1 MATGR
6 TEREE
11 SLDPL
16 TAVNPQLVPNPLE
29 PGPVSTKPWRIPAV
43 RRLLAIALMAEIGY
57 AVLNISAMPVYLKFD
72 RGFGEGV
79 IGLVLVSFLLSEAVF
94 KGPMGHLADRVGCK
108 RLIVLGPAMTVL
120 TAILTLAIPRNWGY
134 GETIAIMGLRALD
147 GLGAAMLW
155 PAAFALMSETVED
168 KKRQQAMSL
177 LNMCYL
183 IGVALAL
190 PLGGIANDV
199 FGRWLAPWT
208 GSRSPSLYF
217 AAALFLTAAIMAYR
231 TLPSGRDQRDK
242 RSAALASGE
251 GPDLSTVVTSLHTIP
266 QYLVL
271 ALVTFAGIGFPMTII
286 KLFAEDQFKMSESS
300 FGLLVLPGV
309 LAMAFLN
316 GPMSA
321 LGERIGRSRAV
332 RFGMGLCVAG
342 MLLIASGMVIPAART
357 SWALAVGGIPVGLG
371 FLLAI
376 PAWFASVAE
385 IDPAK
390 RAANLGA
397 VMTAQGVG
405 AMIGAPLGS
414 LLYERLAPVGE
425 VIGLGPDFG
434 RYAPFAG
441 CFICL
446 TIGWLLSLRI
456 LRERPKSVAADTK

>member
-11 SLDPL
+11 SLDQL
-16 TAVNPQLVPNPLE
+16 STANPQLVPNPLE
-29 PGPVSTKPWRIPAV
+29 PGPVTTKLWRIPGV
-43 RRLLAIALMAEIGY
+43 RRLLTIALLAEIGY

-72 RGFGEGV
+72 RGFGESV
-79 IGLVLVSFLLSEAVF
+79 IGLVVVSFLLSEALF
-94 KGPMGHLADRVGCK
+94 KSPMGHLADRVGRK
-108 RLIVLGPAMTVL
+108 RLIVIGPAMTVL
-120 TAILTLAIPRNWGY
+120 TAVLTLAVPRHWGY

-168 KKRQQAMSL
+168 RKRQQAMSL
-177 LNMCYL
+177 LNLCYL
-183 IGVALAL
+183 VGVALAL
-190 PLGGIANDV
+190 PLGGIANDLL
-199 FGRWLAPWT
+199 GRWLDPWT

-217 AAALFLTAAIMAYR
+217 AAGLFLVAAVMAFR
-231 TLPSGRDQRDK
+231 TLPSEREKRAQ
-242 RSAALASGE
+242 RSAAAAAGE

-266 QYLVL
+266 QYLLL
-271 ALVTFAGIGFPMTII
+271 AFVTFAGIGFPMTII

-300 FGLLVLPGV
+300 FGLLVLPAV

-316 GPMSA
+316 APMSA
-321 LGERIGRSRAV
+321 LGDRIGRARAV
-332 RFGMGLCVAG
+332 HLGMGLCVLG
-342 MLLIASGMVIPAART
+342 LLVIASGMVIPAARN
-357 SWALAVGGIPVGLG
+357 SLFLAIGGMPVGLG

-405 AMIGAPLGS
+405 AMIGAPIGS
-414 LLYERLAPVGE
+414 LLYERLGPVGE

-441 CFICL
+441 CLLCI

-456 LRERPKSVAADTK
+456 LHERRPGTA